1 MRSRKS
7 YSLQAFHQ
15 VSRLTKHELLP
26 GTRACARQMSRMEKS
41 IESTKRSFA
50 TVRTGRAN
58 PSMLDRVEARP
69 SAHRVRPRHTAACA
83 CRDATGCAGRL
94 LWSADARAADGQ
106 RVCARVQPPCHPAV

>member
-1 MRSRKS
+1 MRLQATAEDVDVDIEEDAVRSRKS

-69 SAHRVRPRHTAACA
+69 SAHP
-83 CRDATGCAGRL
+83 
-94 LWSADARAADGQ
+94 
-106 RVCARVQPPCHPAV
+106 HPAAPHCCLRLP